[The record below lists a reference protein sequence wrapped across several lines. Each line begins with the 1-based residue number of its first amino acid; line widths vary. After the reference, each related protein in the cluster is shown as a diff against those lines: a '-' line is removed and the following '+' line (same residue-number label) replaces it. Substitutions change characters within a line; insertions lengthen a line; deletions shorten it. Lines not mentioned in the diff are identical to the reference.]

1 MAWRQVENIKE
12 EYDVKAPAFTPLG
25 QSAVIVRI
33 TSYDYKRPCG
43 TLTGPNW
50 GKPVSFNSLMQ
61 LLLAMD
67 AFMDRENLPQRAEEH
82 RTFGA
87 AAPPQTPEE
96 GSEEAEPLATF
107 QIRVLFRQNASWQGS
122 LVWVEKNMDAQFR
135 SVMELV
141 RLMDSAL
148 SAGKGE

>member
-1 MAWRQVENIKE
+1 MTWRQVENIKE

-135 SVMELV
+135 SVMELEIGRAHV
-141 RLMDSAL
+141 
-148 SAGKGE
+148 

>member
-1 MAWRQVENIKE
+1 MTRRQVENIKE